1 MSFLHALWAGGWL
14 RAVDHALALSLRRAR
29 EETPDWV
36 QAAAALASR
45 ALAHGHSRLPL
56 ASAGQL
62 FAEIDSEREPP
73 DLPAL
78 EEWLLVLRASPWVQ
92 VAGDAEVPADCL
104 LVLDGDALSL
114 RRYWQYEARL
124 AQQLHARLA
133 AGGAGTRLRFVTGGP
148 GTGKTTQVAALLA
161 TFISEWQGGEAPR
174 IALAAPTGKAASRLA
189 ESVRESLAAQV
200 ERGTL
205 APAVAAQVPTE
216 ASTLHRLLGWQ
227 RDGFRHGRDHPLPQH
242 LVVVDEASMIDLAL
256 MCRLV
261 EAVAADAQ
269 LVIVGDPDQLPSVDT
284 GDVLAA
290 LCEASEQAGSPLR
303 AARQHLQHPHR
314 QRPEVEVDRLARLVR
329 DGDAEALLQG
339 VDAASFRGVH
349 WRQGN
354 EAALHALVREQ
365 AVPAYR
371 ALGTATSVEDALLA
385 ARDYRVLCALREG
398 PSGAQALNALI
409 GAELDPAQAGEG
421 WYRGRLVLVTENS
434 YRQQLFNGDIG
445 IAWPDEHG
453 ELRVWFDA
461 DGGPRPWLPAALPA
475 HEPAFALTVHKAQ
488 GSEFER
494 VLLALPERDA
504 RVLTRELLYTGL
516 TRCRREVTLWGS
528 EDVLR
533 CALGR
538 RAARW
543 SGLTAKLAVPA
554 PAVAAD
560 EPLVP
565 GAAAQGELFPGA

>member
-1 MSFLHALWAGGWL
+1 VSLLHALWSGGWL

-29 EETPDWV
+29 AETPDWV

-56 ASAGQL
+56 ARVDEL
-62 FAEIDSEREPP
+62 FAEIDSEREAPTLPP
-73 DLPAL
+73 LP
-78 EEWLLVLRASPWVQ
+78 EWLELLRASPWVHA
-92 VAGDAEVPADCL
+92 VEDTAAPVPPERV
-104 LVLDGDALSL
+104 LVLEGERLSL
-114 RRYWQYEARL
+114 RRYHDYEARL
-124 AQQLHARLA
+124 ALALRARLA
-133 AGGAGTRLRFVTGGP
+133 GEPGRLRFVTGGP
-148 GTGKTTQVAALLA
+148 GTGKTTQVATLLA
-161 TFISEWQGGEAPR
+161 EFLATWGGDIAPR

-189 ESVRESLAAQV
+189 ESVRESLALQV

-205 APAVAAQVPTE
+205 DAALAARVPSA

-227 RDGFRHGRDHPLPQH
+227 RDGFRHGRGNPLAQQ

-261 EAVAADAQ
+261 EAVAPSAR

-290 LCEASEQAGSPLR
+290 LCEASEREASPLR
-303 AARQHLQHPHR
+303 AARLHLSTPHR
-314 QRPEVEVDRLARLVR
+314 QREDVDVPRLAALVR
-329 DGDAEALLQG
+329 EGAAEELLRG
-339 VDAASFRGVH
+339 LDTGAFRGVR

-354 EAALHALVREQ
+354 EAALHALLREE

-371 ALGTATSVEDALLA
+371 ALAAADSVEDALRA
-385 ARDYRVLCALREG
+385 ARAYRVLCALREG
-398 PSGAQALNALI
+398 PTGAQALNALI
-409 GAELDPAQAGEG
+409 GAELEPAQGGEG

-445 IAWPDEHG
+445 VAWPDEAG
-453 ELRVWFDA
+453 EMRVWFDA

-516 TRCRREVTLWGS
+516 TRCRREVTLWSS

-533 CALGR
+533 GALAR

-543 SGLTAKLAVPA
+543 SGLADKLGMGSDPLFSLPA
-554 PAVAAD
+554 T
-560 EPLVP
+560 P
-565 GAAAQGELFPGA
+565 GMQGELF